1 VTDDVLERFSPVARA
16 WFDAAFDA
24 PTDAQLK
31 GWASISRG
39 DHTLIL
45 APTGSGKTLAAFL
58 WALDRLLTGPPVDDE
73 KKRCRVLYVSPL
85 KALTYDVERNLRGP
99 LIGMGN
105 QAARLGEHVND
116 VRVGI
121 RTGDTSSKERRE
133 LVRNPPDI
141 LVTTPESLYLMLTS
155 QAREILTS
163 VEHVIIDE
171 IHAVAA
177 TKRGAHLALTLERLE
192 RVAPD
197 FQRIGLSATQRPLD
211 EVARFLGGVGREVTA
226 VDAGVRK
233 QLELEV
239 VVPVEDM
246 AELGRPAQLANE
258 EDGEVL
264 SGPAAGDPT
273 VRNSIWPSIDPVLL
287 ELIKTHTSTLIFVN
301 GRGLA
306 ERLAGRLND
315 LAGEELVRAHHGSI
329 ARDQRLEIE
338 DALKAGKLPG
348 LVATSTLELG
358 IDMGSIDLVVLV
370 ASPPSVASG
379 LQRVGRAGH
388 QVGEPSKGK
397 LFPRF
402 RGDLLVSAVTAK
414 RMQDGLIE
422 ETRVPRN
429 PIDVLAQ
436 QIVAM
441 VAADEQVT
449 VDEVFETMTRAYPFA
464 DLARSVFE
472 GVLDMLAGRYPSDEF
487 AEFRPRV
494 TWDRIEGV
502 LTPRQ
507 GARTLAV
514 TSGGTIP
521 DRGLYTVFTPEGGR
535 VGELDEEMVYESR
548 EGETFVLGATTWRIE
563 EITRDRVM
571 VTPAPGEPGK
581 LPFWRGDG
589 IGRPYELGRALGEFL
604 RTMDAKSD
612 EELMEGGLDA
622 LAVKNLRAFVDEE
635 REVTGG
641 VLPTDRQIV
650 VERFRD
656 ELGDWRI
663 CILSPFGSQVHAPWS
678 LAIESMLAESLGYE
692 VQTLYG
698 DDGIVIR
705 LPDADDVPPLD
716 QLLPSPDDV
725 EDRVV
730 SMLSGS
736 SLFSGRFRENAAR
749 ALLLPRRSPDK
760 RRPLWQMRQ
769 KAADLQRI
777 ALKYPSFPILLET
790 YRECLRDVFDLP
802 ALVSL
807 LTDIEQRKV
816 RVVSVDTTGPSPF
829 AGSLVWSWVQ
839 EFYDLE
845 DAPIAERRAQALVLD
860 RRMLAE
866 LLGSDELRELIDP
879 DALARLEDELQA
891 LDERRW
897 ARSPDDAAD
906 LLRRLGDLD
915 RLELRARSH
924 DDFAEALLAG
934 RRAIEVRIAGEAR
947 LVAIE
952 DAGRYRDGLGVALP
966 PGIPDAFLEPVPDA
980 FDQLVRRWART
991 HGPFTSDLPAARF
1004 GVDRR
1009 LVDEVLARLEAEG
1022 RVLRGAF
1029 RPEGREREWVDDDVL
1044 RVLRQRSLAALR
1056 KEVEPAEVDALVRF
1070 LPAWQGVRSEAS
1082 GLDRLYE
1089 VVSQLQGVPIP
1100 ASVLERDVLPS
1111 RMRDYSP
1118 RLLDD
1123 LCTAGEVVWVGAGSL
1138 GRDDGKVRLYLR
1150 GSPLAVNAPLGEPPE
1165 GEEHDRIRHVLAER
1179 GTAFFRDLAGSS
1191 DRETLDALWDLVWA
1205 GEVTNDS
1212 FAPVR
1217 AISGGR
1223 KRVTKPKGGR
1233 KPRLGTLTVLG
1244 PPSGQGR
1251 WSLVQR
1257 GGADPTV
1264 TAHALAT
1271 SLLERHGVLTRE
1283 AVRGEGI
1290 AGGFASVYPI
1300 LRAMEDSGR
1309 VRRGY
1314 FVSGLGGAQ
1323 FAVAGAVDRLR
1334 SFRDP
1339 GAEGGR
1345 HRVLL
1350 LAATDPANAYG
1361 VAVPWP
1367 EPVGAGGRP
1376 QRVAGAYV
1384 VLLDGIPSLFV
1395 ERRAKGLV
1403 ALRPFDGSWEAEAV
1417 GALDELV
1424 ADGRFARLVIERVDV
1439 ELEPV
1444 LKNAGYTPTP
1454 KGWTLYR

>member
-1 VTDDVLERFSPVARA
+1 MTDDVLERFSPVARA